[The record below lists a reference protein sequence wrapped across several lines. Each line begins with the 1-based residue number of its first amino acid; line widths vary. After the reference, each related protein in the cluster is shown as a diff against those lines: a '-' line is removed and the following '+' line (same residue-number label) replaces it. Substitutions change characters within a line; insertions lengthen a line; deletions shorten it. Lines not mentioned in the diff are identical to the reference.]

1 MFLNLFHSLH
11 VVGSANDRD
20 AIVDKESRAI
30 CRKRSDRALLSFFP
44 LSFFLFPPSDA
55 SLLAWAFSREFVSV
69 SCNEAR
75 GTERGPRF
83 YSRRTALKAKRQ

>member
-44 LSFFLFPPSDA
+44 LSFFLSLSSESTLA
-55 SLLAWAFSREFVSV
+55 SSGMGIF
-69 SCNEAR
+69 AR
-75 GTERGPRF
+75 IRVRV
-83 YSRRTALKAKRQ
+83 L

>member
-30 CRKRSDRALLSFFP
+30 CRKRSDRALLSYFL
-44 LSFFLFPPSDA
+44 LSFFLSPRVSR
-55 SLLAWAFSREFVSV
+55 LLAWAFSREFVSV

-75 GTERGPRF
+75 GTGRGPRF